1 MRKYLRLI
9 VCFFIDIL
17 LCLLHKRDKQ
27 IVVCSGWCGER
38 FADNSRY
45 MFLYL
50 CQNQDSLQLK
60 RVVWLTNDIKIK
72 EELRA
77 SGFTVYMKRSFRSVF
92 YHLRA
97 GYFFYDQF
105 SADYYVFLTRQAK
118 LINLWHGMPIK
129 KFGLWDDINWDL
141 KDDYLLTC
149 SAFGDKTIGGAFTVK
164 PEHLVHGM
172 YPRDYY
178 LLHDNLYPT
187 IVEQSY
193 LNIVEEQKKA
203 GKKILF
209 YLPTFRKSKLMFL
222 GESDSDQILSFF
234 KFLERHNYFM
244 LMKIHSA
251 GYFNNHD
258 SIDFSANRLLNLP
271 PAIDIY
277 PFLKKA
283 DILITDYSSVLFD
296 FLYLDRD
303 IICYPYDLQ
312 DYQNKD
318 RGLLIDY
325 EDLPADKVYS
335 IQELTANLLEKKEHR
350 DRYAGA
356 RKCWLHKCFE
366 NYTMEDTIK
375 NIFLS

>member
-1 MRKYLRLI
+1 MRKCLRLI
-9 VCFFIDIL
+9 VGFFIDIL
-17 LCLLHKRDKQ
+17 FCFYKRNKQ
-27 IVVCSGWCGER
+27 IIVCSGWCGER

-50 CQNQDSLQLK
+50 CQNRDSIRLK

-72 EELRA
+72 DELRA
-77 SGFTVYMKRSFRSVF
+77 AGFTVYMKKSFMSVF

-105 SADYYVFLTRQAK
+105 SADYYVSLTHHAK

-129 KFGLWDDINWDL
+129 KFGLWDGINWDL
-141 KDDYLLTC
+141 KNDYLLTC
-149 SAFGDKTIGGAFTVK
+149 STFGDEMIGGAFSVK
-164 PEHLVHGM
+164 PEHFVHGM
-172 YPRDYY
+172 YPRNYY
-178 LLHDNLYPT
+178 LLHDNLYST

-193 LNIVEEQKKA
+193 LNLVREQKKV
-203 GKKILF
+203 GKRILF
-209 YLPTFRKSKLMFL
+209 YLPTFRKSKLLFL
-222 GESDSDQILSFF
+222 GESDSNQILAFF
-234 KFLERHNYFM
+234 EFLERNNYF
-244 LMKIHSA
+244 LLTKIHSA

-258 SIDFSANRLLNLP
+258 SIDFSADCLSNLP
-271 PAIDIY
+271 PTIDIY
-277 PFLKKA
+277 PLLKEV

-312 DYQNKD
+312 EYLNKD

-325 EDLPADKVYS
+325 EDLPADRVYS
-335 IQELTANLLEKKEHR
+335 IRELMVNLLEKKEHR
-350 DRYAGA
+350 DHHADA
-356 RKCWLHKCFE
+356 RKYWLHQCFE